1 MTGLRMI
8 EAWLASRGDTRTV
21 RIWHRHRGKTR
32 QEWCDVHRTIQSSTL
47 CQLLDAKCLPST
59 ADTLHHR
66 RVTDLAIIE
75 TLRMYAG
82 CRGGSARLC
91 ALSNES
97 TLAKLGER
105 SPGQC
110 KPATLHDGDACGV
123 AATDEMVPS
132 DSCQFSACR

>member
-1 MTGLRMI
+1 MRHTLPVIGREM
-8 EAWLASRGDTRTV
+8 LAQHSG
-21 RIWHRHRGKTR
+21 
-32 QEWCDVHRTIQSSTL
+32 
-47 CQLLDAKCLPST
+47 
-59 ADTLHHR
+59 TLHHR

-82 CRGGSARLC
+82 CSGSSAWLC

-110 KPATLHDGDACGV
+110 RPATLHDGDACGV

-132 DSCQFSACR
+132 DSCGFSACR